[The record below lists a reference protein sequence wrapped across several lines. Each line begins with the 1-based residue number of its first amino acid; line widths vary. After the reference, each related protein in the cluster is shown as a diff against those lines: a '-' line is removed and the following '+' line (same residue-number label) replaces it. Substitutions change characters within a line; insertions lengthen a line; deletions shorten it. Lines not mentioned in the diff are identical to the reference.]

1 MLHSSPR
8 RQGVSSVNPQRGTKA
23 LTRHLHKDHE
33 AERKLVLAV
42 SSRSAQTKS
51 QRAEELVESF
61 ILSKKLQ

>member
-1 MLHSSPR
+1 MLDASRR

-33 AERKLVLAV
+33 AERKLVLAAGI
-42 SSRSAQTKS
+42 RSAQTKS
-51 QRAEELVESF
+51 QRAEKVVESF